1 MFSRRGK
8 PLTPKIK
15 KIVVSVK
22 QYFDRN
28 KSTSR
33 EPSVKRTAD
42 AIGIGVASIKR
53 IMADYN
59 RDPDLLD
66 KPTKMRGRPVYA
78 VDISH
83 QESVR
88 TYIRSANSKG
98 VRSQH
103 LKEKDHI
110 VAARQ
115 RYLREMRNNREPG
128 GGSTDTIRPEVY
140 LDES

>member
-1 MFSRRGK
+1 MFSCRGK
-8 PLTPKIK
+8 PLTPEIK

-88 TYIRSANSKG
+88 TYIRSANSNG
-98 VRSQH
+98 EQITVPFS
-103 LKEKDHI
+103 D
-110 VAARQ
+110 
-115 RYLREMRNNREPG
+115 RYNCPN
-128 GGSTDTIRPEVY
+128 IRLYV
-140 LDES
+140 